1 MDDNMVVKTATGKQF
16 QIRFMGATSIG
27 VTSVLYIEIMGS
39 SMTNIIPVFTDKNET
54 FVLEG
59 IVDGEPVKQFKG
71 YTNLIEAIVLAD
83 SGNIRI
89 ALTAAVDAIGE
100 VI

>member
-1 MDDNMVVKTATGKQF
+1 MAVKTAAGKLV

-27 VTSVLYIEIMGS
+27 VTSVLYVEIIGR
-39 SMTNIIPVFTDKNET
+39 SMMEIVPVFTDKNET

-71 YTNLIEAIVLAD
+71 YTNLIDAIVLAD

-89 ALTAAVDAIGE
+89 ALTTAIDAIGE